1 MSAARRVWIPA
12 AAGVAVAVAVF
23 AVVLLATSGGGGSGG
38 GDARGAGAGAQA
50 SASGAAAAQ
59 ATTVPTGRAAA
70 AGRLVFAEM
79 GCGSCHRL
87 AAAGSNGPIGPSLDD
102 ALPRHTRASLLAKIS
117 DPGAGS
123 LMPGDFA
130 RRMSPAQ
137 LQALVTFLLATR
149 AGGGSR

>member
-1 MSAARRVWIPA
+1 MSAARRVGIPA

-23 AVVLLATSGGGGSGG
+23 AVVLLATSGGDS
-38 GDARGAGAGAQA
+38 GAGAQA
-50 SASGAAAAQ
+50 TASGAAATP
-59 ATTVPTGRAAA
+59 ATTAPTGREAA

-87 AAAGSNGPIGPSLDD
+87 AAAGSSGPIGPSLDD
-102 ALPRHTRASLLAKIS
+102 ALPRHTRASLLAKIR
-117 DPGAGS
+117 DPGTGS
-123 LMPGDFA
+123 PMPGDFA

-137 LQALVTFLLATR
+137 LQALVAFLLAAR

>member
-23 AVVLLATSGGGGSGG
+23 AVVLLATSGGNSG
-38 GDARGAGAGAQA
+38 ARDAGAQA
-50 SASGAAAAQ
+50 KASGAAATP
-59 ATTVPTGRAAA
+59 ATTAPTGREAA

-87 AAAGSNGPIGPSLDD
+87 AAAGSSGPIGPSLDD
-102 ALPRHTRASLLAKIS
+102 ALPHHTRASLLAKIR

-123 LMPGDFA
+123 IMPGGFA

-137 LQALVTFLLATR
+137 LQALVTFLLAAR
-149 AGGGSR
+149 AGGGSS

>member
-23 AVVLLATSGGGGSGG
+23 AVVLLATSGGDS
-38 GDARGAGAGAQA
+38 GAGAQA
-50 SASGAAAAQ
+50 TASGAAATP
-59 ATTVPTGRAAA
+59 ATTAPTGREAA

-87 AAAGSNGPIGPSLDD
+87 AAAGSSGPIGPSLDD
-102 ALPRHTRASLLAKIS
+102 ALPHHTRASLLAKIR
-117 DPGAGS
+117 DPGTGS
-123 LMPGDFA
+123 VMPGDFA

-137 LQALVTFLLATR
+137 LQALVAFLLATR
-149 AGGGSR
+149 REGAG

>member
-1 MSAARRVWIPA
+1 MSAARRVWIP

-23 AVVLLATSGGGGSGG
+23 AVVLLATSGGDS
-38 GDARGAGAGAQA
+38 GAGAQA
-50 SASGAAAAQ
+50 TASGVAATP
-59 ATTVPTGRAAA
+59 ATTAPTGREAA

-87 AAAGSNGPIGPSLDD
+87 AAAGSSGPIGPSLDD
-102 ALPRHTRASLLAKIS
+102 VLPHHTRASLLAKIR
-117 DPGAGS
+117 DPGTGS
-123 LMPGDFA
+123 VMPGDFA

-137 LQALVTFLLATR
+137 LQALVAFLLAAR

>member
-12 AAGVAVAVAVF
+12 AAGAAVAVAVF
-23 AVVLLATSGGGGSGG
+23 AVVLLATNGGGS
-38 GDARGAGAGAQA
+38 DARGGVQA
-50 SASGAAAAQ
+50 P
-59 ATTVPTGRAAA
+59 ATATATAPTTTGRAAA

-87 AAAGSNGPIGPSLDD
+87 AAAGASGPIGPSLDNV
-102 ALPRHTRASLLAKIS
+102 LPRHTRASLLAKIR

-123 LMPGDFA
+123 IMPGDFA
-130 RRMSPAQ
+130 RRMTPAQ

-149 AGGGSR
+149 AGGGSS